1 MRRAI
6 TIAIATLALTPG
18 ASLAETTAQGGYSQT
33 PIAVPPGRDAG
44 PTVLGATETNDAGAT
59 APNAAGGLPIAGTG
73 PTAEVSDGSL
83 PFTGLDVGIVAALA
97 AALLAL
103 GFGLR
108 RASRFNEA

>member
-33 PIAVPPGRDAG
+33 PIAVPPGGDSG
-44 PTVLGATETNDAGAT
+44 PTVLGASETNGAGTT
-59 APNAAGGLPIAGTG
+59 APSAESLPVAGTT